1 MEAFSK
7 LFTNQLIDFAL
18 KDYLHI
24 LIRKGI
30 STKSTIC
37 VNTYPIGLRLLG
49 GSTPPPN
56 PPISTPLYPNPA
68 GQFPFR
74 SDPAGQFPLLSEPA
88 GQRARAGAQRFGP

>member
-7 LFTNQLIDFAL
+7 LFTNQ
-18 KDYLHI
+18 
-24 LIRKGI
+24 GI

-49 GSTPPPN
+49 GSTPSPS

-74 SDPAGQFPLLSEPA
+74 SDPAGQFPLLSEPE
-88 GQRARAGAQRFGP
+88 GQRAKAGAQRFGP